1 MDERQERAKVRDRIA
16 DERDDA
22 ADKRDRI
29 SNERD
34 DAADQRD
41 RISSE
46 RDRAADERD
55 EVDTRTERE
64 VERANAQLAGA
75 AFLGSRTATL
85 RRRQN
90 HRLRRRPG
98 SSLAS
103 ARAATAPHQNAA
115 TGSCLPIGFA
125 RGGISPERPGAR

>member
-22 ADKRDRI
+22 VKRDRI

-64 VERANAQLAGA
+64 VERANAQLG
-75 AFLGSRTATL
+75 GRGVPRKPNGDAT
-85 RRRQN
+85 
-90 HRLRRRPG
+90 
-98 SSLAS
+98 AS
-103 ARAATAPHQNAA
+103 AEPPATAAA
-115 TGSCLPIGFA
+115 GF
-125 RGGISPERPGAR
+125 